1 MRAGQAGSDPD
12 SDTIADSYADLYG
25 DSVAYEDSD
34 SVSVAISDLYSYTK
48 FDAYTLGYADGVSHP
63 NGYAVGDTH
72 YHSDTAPLSI
82 SHLDPRC
89 NPAAHTRISG
99 AFVRGL

>member
-25 DSVAYEDSD
+25 DSD
-34 SVSVAISDLYSYTK
+34 SVSVAISDLYSHTK
-48 FDAYTLGYADGVSHP
+48 FDTNALGYADGVSHP
-63 NGYAVGDTH
+63 NGYAVGGTH

-99 AFVRGL
+99 AFIRGL

>member
-1 MRAGQAGSDPD
+1 MRAGQAGSNPD

-25 DSVAYEDSD
+25 DSVAYEDSV
-34 SVSVAISDLYSYTK
+34 SVAVAISDLYSHTK
-48 FDAYTLGYADGVSHP
+48 FDTNALGYADGVSHP
-63 NGYAVGDTH
+63 DGYAVGGTH
-72 YHSDTAPLSI
+72 CQSDNDPLSI

-89 NPAAHTRISG
+89 DPASHTRIPG

>member
-25 DSVAYEDSD
+25 DSD
-34 SVSVAISDLYSYTK
+34 SVSVAISDLYSHTK
-48 FDAYTLGYADGVSHP
+48 FDTNALGYADGVSHP
-63 NGYAVGDTH
+63 DGYAVGGTH
-72 YHSDTAPLSI
+72 CQSDNDPLNI

-89 NPAAHTRISG
+89 DPASHTRIPG

>member
-25 DSVAYEDSD
+25 DSVAYEDS
-34 SVSVAISDLYSYTK
+34 VSVAISDLYSHTK
-48 FDAYTLGYADGVSHP
+48 FDTNALGYADGVSHP
-63 NGYAVGDTH
+63 DGYAVGGTH
-72 YHSDTAPLSI
+72 YHSDNDPLSI

-89 NPAAHTRISG
+89 DPASHTRISG

>member
-25 DSVAYEDSD
+25 DSD
-34 SVSVAISDLYSYTK
+34 SVSVAISDLYSHTK
-48 FDAYTLGYADGVSHP
+48 FDTNALGYADGVSHP
-63 NGYAVGDTH
+63 DGYAVVGTH
-72 YHSDTAPLSI
+72 CQSDNDPLNI

-89 NPAAHTRISG
+89 DPASHTRIPG

>member
-12 SDTIADSYADLYG
+12 SNSYALT
-25 DSVAYEDSD
+25 
-34 SVSVAISDLYSYTK
+34 ISNCYSHTK
-48 FDAYTLGYADGVSHP
+48 FDANALGYANIDSHCQFD
-63 NGYAVGDTH
+63 ND
-72 YHSDTAPLSI
+72 PLSI

>member
-1 MRAGQAGSDPD
+1 MRAGQAGSNPD

-25 DSVAYEDSD
+25 DSD
-34 SVSVAISDLYSYTK
+34 SVSVAISDLYSHTK
-48 FDAYTLGYADGVSHP
+48 FDTNALGYADGVSHP
-63 NGYAVGDTH
+63 NGYAVGGTH

>member
-25 DSVAYEDSD
+25 DSD
-34 SVSVAISDLYSYTK
+34 SVSVAISDLYSHTK
-48 FDAYTLGYADGVSHP
+48 FDTNALGYADGVSHP
-63 NGYAVGDTH
+63 NGYAVGGTH